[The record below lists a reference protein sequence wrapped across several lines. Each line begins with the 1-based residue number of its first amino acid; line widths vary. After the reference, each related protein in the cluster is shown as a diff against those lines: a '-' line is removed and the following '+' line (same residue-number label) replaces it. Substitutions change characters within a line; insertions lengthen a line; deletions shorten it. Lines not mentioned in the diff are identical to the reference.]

1 MPPGASRP
9 SDRSASGGEPGDRAL
24 AARVQAGDRAAFERL
39 VRRYLRPIH
48 AVAASFLSE
57 RADVEDV
64 VQETFLRAL
73 DRIRTYDSN
82 RPFAPWLYQI
92 ARNVARNRIAGR
104 ARWKTEPLPD
114 EGLAGGAD
122 DPEAELE
129 RSEVRRRVDA
139 AVAGLP
145 ERQRA
150 VFRLLDVEGVS
161 AAEAAEMLGLTS
173 GTVRS
178 HLSHARSALRE
189 ELAPWLER
197 TEAP

>member
-1 MPPGASRP
+1 
-9 SDRSASGGEPGDRAL
+9 
-24 AARVQAGDRAAFERL
+24 
-39 VRRYLRPIH
+39 
-48 AVAASFLSE
+48 VAASFLSE

-64 VQETFLRAL
+64 AQETFLRAL
-73 DRIRTYDSN
+73 DRIRTYDPD

-104 ARWKTEPLPD
+104 ARRKTEPLPD

-129 RSEVRRRVDA
+129 RSEIRRRVDA

-150 VFRLLDVEGVS
+150 VFRLLDVEGFS

-189 ELAPWLER
+189 ALAPWLER
-197 TEAP
+197 TEES